1 MKKMKKC
8 KFCNT
13 KLNKKKNSYNFKE
26 SKSKGVFYHCTRCKI
41 FINFKISKEKIY
53 TKNIKNLNVSN
64 KNFLYYL
71 KSIFLL
77 LFYLRIKPFF
87 PVKKNII
94 LDFGSGSGELTNL
107 LVFFN
112 NKTFAT
118 DFEFNRYNYS
128 KKIKFIKSKNLFNKN
143 NNNKFD
149 MIIMRHVLE
158 HILDFERLINKLKKL
173 LKKKSGTIVIEVP
186 NYDSI
191 WNKILRGN
199 WPGYFYPYHHYVFS
213 EKFLKKQLIKN
224 GLKLIKIN
232 KAEPPIFGAFFYSIG
247 LSRNLSR
254 LLSVIC
260 YPIQILVS
268 KITFKSEALILFV
281 KND

>member
-149 MIIMRHVLE
+149 MIIMRC
-158 HILDFERLINKLKKL
+158 IRTYFDFERLINKLKKT
-173 LKKKSGTIVIEVP
+173 LKKIRNNCYRSA

-199 WPGYFYPYHHYVFS
+199 WPVIFIIIIIMFFQ
-213 EKFLKKQLIKN
+213 KILKN
-224 GLKLIKIN
+224 N
-232 KAEPPIFGAFFYSIG
+232 
-247 LSRNLSR
+247 
-254 LLSVIC
+254 
-260 YPIQILVS
+260 
-268 KITFKSEALILFV
+268 
-281 KND
+281 

>member
-1 MKKMKKC
+1 MAQV
-8 KFCNT
+8 
-13 KLNKKKNSYNFKE
+13 LGNSQI
-26 SKSKGVFYHCTRCKI
+26 C
-41 FINFKISKEKIY
+41 
-53 TKNIKNLNVSN
+53 
-64 KNFLYYL
+64 
-71 KSIFLL
+71 
-77 LFYLRIKPFF
+77 
-87 PVKKNII
+87 
-94 LDFGSGSGELTNL
+94 
-107 LVFFN
+107 LVFLIIRF
-112 NKTFAT
+112 FAT

-191 WNKILRGN
+191 WNKNFKRKLVWFFFILIIIM
-199 WPGYFYPYHHYVFS
+199 FFQ
-213 EKFLKKQLIKN
+213 KIFKKQLIKN

>member
-1 MKKMKKC
+1 M
-8 KFCNT
+8 
-13 KLNKKKNSYNFKE
+13 
-26 SKSKGVFYHCTRCKI
+26 
-41 FINFKISKEKIY
+41 
-53 TKNIKNLNVSN
+53 
-64 KNFLYYL
+64 
-71 KSIFLL
+71 
-77 LFYLRIKPFF
+77 
-87 PVKKNII
+87 
-94 LDFGSGSGELTNL
+94 

-191 WNKILRGN
+191 WNKILREIGLVI
-199 WPGYFYPYHHYVFS
+199 FILIIIMFFS